1 MTDSRSRRALLKNSR
16 QVQRRWQ
23 GLLNGVVLIASPFQR
38 ERVRV
43 RVALGS
49 NRQTPSPSSSPLD
62 QGERRPSFFTKPSRL
77 INVVATPLPA
87 SPEPCE
93 GGWGVIHRSER
104 RISERR
110 MAPWLQSLHIYEMA
124 SKQRCLW
131 RVVIF
136 LFASLLAVPTTRAHE
151 ARPAYLEIK
160 ETSPNQFSVLWRT
173 PVLAGM
179 RLPVVLTMPGDVKN
193 LKEPVVQELADS
205 LLERRWID
213 AGATGLAR
221 KRIQFTGLQATITD
235 VLVGVE
241 MLDGRTWTI
250 IAHPSQPWV
259 QIAASQTWL
268 GVAGAYLRL
277 GIEHIWSGIDHL
289 LFIFAL
295 MILVRGTRRL
305 VATVTA
311 FTVAHSITL
320 AAATLGFV
328 HVQQKPVEACIALSI
343 VFVAGEIVHAR
354 QGWQGWTERWPWV
367 IAFTFG
373 LLHGFGFAGA
383 LNAVGLPQTAIP
395 VALLFFNVG
404 VEIGQLLFIAAIL
417 SIMSLARWLIR
428 RTAIPKP
435 AWAWR
440 VAPYSIGGLA
450 AFWMIQRIAD
460 F

>member
-1 MTDSRSRRALLKNSR
+1 MIDSRSRLALLKSWR
-16 QVQRRWQ
+16 LQPR
-23 GLLNGVVLIASPFQR
+23 ITD
-38 ERVRV
+38 VRLPSLT
-43 RVALGS
+43 RLAGCQPAKSAKVADIPANAGS
-49 NRQTPSPSSSPLD
+49 
-62 QGERRPSFFTKPSRL
+62 KPSR
-77 INVVATPLPA
+77 
-87 SPEPCE
+87 
-93 GGWGVIHRSER
+93 
-104 RISERR
+104 
-110 MAPWLQSLHIYEMA
+110 
-124 SKQRCLW
+124 LW

-193 LKEPVVQELADS
+193 LKEPVEQELADS

-213 AGATGLAR
+213 AGATGLAG
-221 KRIQFTGLQATITD
+221 KQIQFTGLQLTITD
-235 VLVGVE
+235 VLVRVE
-241 MLDGRTWTI
+241 MLDGRTWTA

-277 GIEHIWSGIDHL
+277 GIEHILGGIDHL
-289 LFIFAL
+289 LFILAL
-295 MILVRGTRRL
+295 MILVKGTRRL

-328 HVQQKPVEACIALSI
+328 HVPQKPVEACIALSI
-343 VFVAGEIVHAR
+343 VFVACEIVHAR
-354 QGWQGWTERWPWV
+354 QGWQGWTERWPWIV
-367 IAFTFG
+367 AFTFG

-404 VEIGQLLFIAAIL
+404 VEVGQLLFIAAIL
-417 SIMSLARWLIR
+417 SIMALGRWLIR
-428 RTAIPKP
+428 RAAIPQP

-440 VAPYSIGGLA
+440 VAPYSIGGVA
-450 AFWMIQRIAD
+450 AFWMVQRIAA

>member
-1 MTDSRSRRALLKNSR
+1 
-16 QVQRRWQ
+16 
-23 GLLNGVVLIASPFQR
+23 
-38 ERVRV
+38 
-43 RVALGS
+43 
-49 NRQTPSPSSSPLD
+49 
-62 QGERRPSFFTKPSRL
+62 
-77 INVVATPLPA
+77 
-87 SPEPCE
+87 
-93 GGWGVIHRSER
+93 
-104 RISERR
+104 
-110 MAPWLQSLHIYEMA
+110 
-124 SKQRCLW
+124 
-131 RVVIF
+131 
-136 LFASLLAVPTTRAHE
+136 
-151 ARPAYLEIK
+151 
-160 ETSPNQFSVLWRT
+160 
-173 PVLAGM
+173 
-179 RLPVVLTMPGDVKN
+179 
-193 LKEPVVQELADS
+193 
-205 LLERRWID
+205 
-213 AGATGLAR
+213 
-221 KRIQFTGLQATITD
+221 
-235 VLVGVE
+235 
-241 MLDGRTWTI
+241 
-250 IAHPSQPWV
+250 
-259 QIAASQTWL
+259 
-268 GVAGAYLRL
+268 LRL
-277 GIEHIWSGIDHL
+277 GVEHIWSGIDHL
-289 LFIFAL
+289 LFILAL